1 MDNNLKSLRILFIS
15 ICLVYIFRAIRAVFV
30 IIENINDKLYY
41 SEMEHFVVAAK
52 TILIIG
58 ISLSFYMR
66 IKSSNGHIH
75 QQIEN
80 SRLTEEL
87 FHNEAASIF
96 EREQT
101 ENNSCSERS
110 LQPTPIT

>member
-1 MDNNLKSLRILFIS
+1 MLKFSVVVTKTVLIL
-15 ICLVYIFRAIRAVFV
+15 
-30 IIENINDKLYY
+30 
-41 SEMEHFVVAAK
+41 
-52 TILIIG
+52 G
-58 ISLSFYMR
+58 ISSSFYMR

-75 QQIEN
+75 HQIEN

>member
-1 MDNNLKSLRILFIS
+1 M
-15 ICLVYIFRAIRAVFV
+15 
-30 IIENINDKLYY
+30 
-41 SEMEHFVVAAK
+41 AAK
-52 TILIIG
+52 TILILG

-87 FHNEAASIF
+87 FHNQAASIF

-101 ENNSCSERS
+101 ENNSFSETS
-110 LQPTPIT
+110 LQGTSIT